1 MKKNI
6 VSPLLLTSVALLFA
20 GCESDQGPSASINQP
35 STAMGDSR
43 GKEIQPAPET
53 KSYGG
58 KKDVFQGAEYDPGM
72 GSAPAGSKQIQLRV
86 GQVIEVFHGSFA
98 VGDGQRELAFYLP
111 EEARSVVQL
120 VVETKGM
127 TRTYFLKAVGL
138 GDTVG
143 GVVERRWLS
152 SNGYNPIDTAAEA
165 RIQNAIRA
173 TPYLISVT
181 N

>member
-1 MKKNI
+1 MKKSI
-6 VSPLLLTSVALLFA
+6 VPSLLFTGVALLFA
-20 GCESDQGPSASINQP
+20 GCESDQGPSPTVAQSASA
-35 STAMGDSR
+35 TGDSR
-43 GKEIQPAPET
+43 GREIQPAPDT
-53 KSYGG
+53 KSYAG
-58 KKDVFQGAEYDPGM
+58 KKDVFQGAEYDPGVNVV
-72 GSAPAGSKQIQLRV
+72 PAGAKHVQLRV
-86 GQVIEVFHGSFA
+86 GEVIEVFHGSMTP
-98 VGDGQRELAFYLP
+98 GEGKRELAFYLP
-111 EEARSVVQL
+111 AEARSVVQL
-120 VVETKGM
+120 VVERKGVV
-127 TRTYFLKAVGL
+127 RTYFLKAVGQ